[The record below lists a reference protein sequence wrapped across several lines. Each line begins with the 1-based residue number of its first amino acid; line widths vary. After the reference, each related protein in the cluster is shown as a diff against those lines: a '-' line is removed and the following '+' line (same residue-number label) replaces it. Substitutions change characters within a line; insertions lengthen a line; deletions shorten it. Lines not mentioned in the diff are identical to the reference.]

1 MKNGDNVMIVLNIP
15 GYKSIEVKNVVFD
28 FNGTI
33 AEDGIL
39 IEGIKEKISELSNR
53 DVNIFILTAD
63 TYGNVREQ
71 CMGLPVKIETFDE
84 ENVSEEKM
92 KIVKKLG
99 YDITVTI
106 GNGRND
112 LEMFKSSIVSIAVM
126 GKEGC
131 FAKTLFGA
139 DIVVSNIIDAIELL
153 LKSTRIKATMRT

>member
-1 MKNGDNVMIVLNIP
+1 MILLNIP
-15 GYKSIEVKNVVFD
+15 GYKRIEVRNVVFD

-39 IEGIKEKISELSNR
+39 IDGIKEKIKELSDKN
-53 DVNIFILTAD
+53 VNIYILTAD
-63 TYGNVREQ
+63 TYGSVREQ
-71 CMGLPVKIETFDE
+71 CIGLPVKIETFDK
-84 ENVSEEKM
+84 ENASGEK
-92 KIVKKLG
+92 KKVIEKLG

-112 LEMFKSSIVSIAVM
+112 LEMFESSIISIAVI

-139 DIVVSNIIDAIELL
+139 DIVVNNIMDAIEAL
-153 LKSTRIKATMRT
+153 LKNNRIKATMRT